1 MGSQLNFLSS
11 KLSVIAV
18 CGATGTGKSKLA
30 IDLARQLNSEVINV
44 DAVQLY
50 KGLDIATNKATAEE
64 VGGIA
69 HHLLGCLNPV
79 DGFYYNVHH
88 YRRDC
93 CRLIEFLHSQNKVP
107 ILVGGTHYYL
117 EAVLW
122 RDFLRISD
130 ERQDQSEFHSET
142 DSNLL
147 NRSWSPKLLDKLPS
161 DPRDYYATLMNL
173 DSESAL
179 HLHPNDTRKLQQ
191 AVLAHFAGK
200 KADPASPKK
209 ASLSSSSRSEC
220 PRFPPPDSLIFWLDA
235 DPEVLKSRLDERVSK
250 MVSRGLVRELDDFLT
265 MAARSLLPDQSIVN
279 SNGSVSEETKKAIF
293 QLANEGL
300 LPSVGTEHWCRGILQ
315 SIGFKEFEGYLQLS
329 PAERESKQ
337 GRNMLDEAI
346 EKMRTA
352 TRRYARRQV
361 RWINNRFIR
370 RPAAGGIPVYRIDVT
385 PFLTASTPEM
395 AEFLWT
401 SSVLEPCLATL
412 RGECNPPALSPEPF
426 IEPKP
431 EFPSDSSFPPPP
443 YICASCNGRIFVNY
457 SQFQDH
463 LKSRTHK
470 KRLASL
476 KKQTNN
482 LDLNIPLVNK
492 STE

>member
-50 KGLDIATNKATAEE
+50 KGLDIATNKVTPEE
-64 VGGIA
+64 TGGIA

-79 DGFYYNVHH
+79 DGFCYNVHH

-93 CRLIEFLHSQNKVP
+93 YRLIEFLHSQNKVS

-130 ERQDQSEFHSET
+130 EGQDQSEFHSET
-142 DSNLL
+142 DSNLQ
-147 NRSWSPKLLDKLPS
+147 NRSWSPKLLAKLPS

-179 HLHPNDTRKLQQ
+179 RLHPNDTRKLQQ

-200 KADPASPKK
+200 KVDAASPKK

-220 PRFPPPDSLIFWLDA
+220 PRFPPPESLIFWLDA

-265 MAARSLLPDQSIVN
+265 MAARSLLPGQSMVN
-279 SNGSVSEETKKAIF
+279 SDESVSEEAKKAIF

-300 LPSVGTEHWCRGILQ
+300 LPSVGTEHWCRGVLQ

-337 GRNMLDEAI
+337 GQTMLDEAI
-346 EKMRTA
+346 EKMKTA

-361 RWINNRFIR
+361 GWINNRFIR

-385 PFLTASTPEM
+385 PFLTASTPEI
-395 AEFLWT
+395 AQFLWT

-412 RGECNPPALSPEPF
+412 RGECSPPALSPEPF

-431 EFPSDSSFPPPP
+431 DSLSDSSAPPPP

-463 LKSRTHK
+463 LRSRTHK

-476 KKQTNN
+476 KKQTKN
-482 LDLNIPLVNK
+482 LDFSIPLVNK